1 MLAKKLNATST
12 TTEPADDSY
21 DDYENYDDYEYYEDA
36 TTVASKKAKNKA
48 LKLGAQLNKKSIEM
62 KPIKEDI
69 KVRKIKIYFKN
80 LFNSITISLD
90 FHCQTG
96 NRW

>member
-1 MLAKKLNATST
+1 MLAKKLNTTST

-21 DDYENYDDYEYYEDA
+21 DDYENYDYEYYEDA

-69 KVRKIKIYFKN
+69 KVRKTKICFKN
-80 LFNSITISLD
+80 LSNTI
-90 FHCQTG
+90 
-96 NRW
+96 